1 MNARQFQMPLY
12 VYIGGGIVFLLFAI
26 LFKPF
31 TVINVGERGVIM
43 HFGEVQEQILNEGFH
58 PILPIFTNIKKMSIR
73 VKKVDVSK
81 KCKRRNRFHDFSY
94 CVLWMDWRRSVS
106 RQMPSWNAIVEK

>member
-1 MNARQFQMPLY
+1 MNTRQSQAPFY
-12 VYIGGGIVFLLFAI
+12 VYIGGGVAFIFLAI

-73 VKKVDVSK
+73 VKKVDVSTK
-81 KCKRRNRFHDFSY
+81 VGTKD
-94 CVLWMDWRRSVS
+94 L
-106 RQMPSWNAIVEK
+106 QT